1 MCTEVCKISLG
12 WVLMTDSI
20 RLNTSTTF
28 SDVLKNHARSRPDH
42 IAILEPQRNLSITYK
57 ELDDL
62 VDQVAIWL
70 DSKGVKQ
77 GGVVSVV
84 VKNCIEYFPIYLGA
98 IRLGGIINP
107 FPATLSPFDLLKNLS
122 YTEPDVVVCHDTH
135 SAYIKS
141 QGFNVYEL
149 NLRNDIQFFD
159 DISIKDTIS
168 VIPDNVLDANSPA
181 CLYYSS
187 GTTDDPK
194 GIIYSHENMMSLIES
209 IVKGFG
215 HNDSDQHLILLPLG
229 HTASINYSFLP
240 ALYTGATIVLYD
252 SYLRLRT
259 NLWAAIEEHKI
270 TYMQV
275 VPSILYSILHTPF
288 SNFNRDQ
295 VSSLSYVGCGS
306 APLSMHMQT
315 EFQDKFDIP
324 VANLYG
330 LSETGPTHFD
340 NPLETQWQPGSI
352 GLPLDV
358 NEIRFVDDE
367 GVDVPIDE
375 VGEIIVKGSNVFT
388 DYFKNHALYSKVVI
402 DGYFYTGDLGY
413 VDGLGKQYFV
423 ERKKDLI
430 IKAGVNIHPGEIE
443 EVLYE
448 HKCISEVLVV
458 GIDDEFYGEDVKC
471 FAVLNEDNKA
481 EKNIE
486 QSIIN
491 FARERLGVFKAP
503 VSVDFVESL
512 PKGPSGKYLR
522 RALR

>member
-1 MCTEVCKISLG
+1 
-12 WVLMTDSI
+12 MTDSSK
-20 RLNTSTTF
+20 LNIAITF

-42 IAILEPQRNLSITYK
+42 IAILEPQRNISITYK

-62 VDQVAIWL
+62 VDRVAIWL
-70 DSKGVKQ
+70 YSKGVKQ
-77 GGVVSVV
+77 GGVVSVA

-107 FPATLSPFDLLKNLS
+107 FPATLSQFDLLKNLR

-135 SAYIKS
+135 SSYLKS
-141 QGFNVYEL
+141 HGFDVYEL
-149 NLRNDIQFFD
+149 SLRNDTQFFD
-159 DISIKDTIS
+159 DISIKDRTS
-168 VIPDNVLDANSPA
+168 VIADNILDANAPA

-194 GIIYSHENMMSLIES
+194 GIIYSHANMMSLIGS
-209 IVKGFG
+209 IVRGFG
-215 HNDSDQHLILLPLG
+215 HKDSDQHLILLPLG

-259 NLWAAIEEHKI
+259 NLWAAIEEYQI
-270 TYMQV
+270 SYMQV
-275 VPSILYSILHTPF
+275 VPSILYSILHTSF
-288 SNFNRDQ
+288 SNFEHNQ

-306 APLSMHMQT
+306 APLSIHMQT
-315 EFQDKFDIP
+315 EFQEKFDIP

-340 NPLETQWQPGSI
+340 NPLEPKWQPGSI

-375 VGEIIVKGSNVFT
+375 IGEIIVKGPNVFT
-388 DYFKNHALYSKVVI
+388 DYFKNQELYSKVVI

-413 VDGLGKQYFV
+413 IDGLGKQYFV

-448 HKCISEVLVV
+448 HKYISEVLVV

-471 FAVLNEDNKA
+471 FAVLNKGNETEN
-481 EKNIE
+481 NIE

>member
-42 IAILEPQRNLSITYK
+42 IAILEPQRNISITYK

-62 VDQVAIWL
+62 VDRVAIWL

-84 VKNCIEYFPIYLGA
+84 VKNCIEYFPIYLGT
-98 IRLGGIINP
+98 IRAGGIINP
-107 FPATLSPFDLLKNLS
+107 FPATLSQFDLLKNLR

-135 SAYIKS
+135 SSYMKS
-141 QGFNVYEL
+141 HGFDVYEL
-149 NLRNDIQFFD
+149 NFRNDTQFFD
-159 DISIKDTIS
+159 DISIKDTTS
-168 VIPDNVLDANSPA
+168 VTADSVLDANAPA

-194 GIIYSHENMMSLIES
+194 GIIYSHANMMSLIGS
-209 IVKGFG
+209 IVRGFG
-215 HNDSDQHLILLPLG
+215 HKDSDQHLILLPLG

-259 NLWAAIEEHKI
+259 NLWTAIEEYQI
-270 TYMQV
+270 SYMQV
-275 VPSILYSILHTPF
+275 VPSILYSILHTSF
-288 SNFNRDQ
+288 SNFEHDQ

-306 APLSMHMQT
+306 APLSIHMQT
-315 EFQDKFDIP
+315 EFQEKFDIP

-340 NPLETQWQPGSI
+340 NPLEPKWQPGSI

-375 VGEIIVKGSNVFT
+375 IGEIIVKGPNVFT
-388 DYFKNHALYSKVVI
+388 DYFKNQELYKTVVI

-413 VDGLGKQYFV
+413 IDSLGKQYFV

-471 FAVLNEDNKA
+471 FAVLNKDN
-481 EKNIE
+481 ETENNIE